1 MFKMDLSR
9 MEESAGKAAQL
20 LEAMANPRRLLI
32 LCNLLEQELNVTQLG
47 QRIALGQSAL
57 SQHLSRL
64 RALGL
69 VTARRD
75 GQQVRYSLASD
86 EVRRVLAVL
95 YAIYC
100 AD

>member
-100 AD
+100 GD

>member
-1 MFKMDLSR
+1 MFKMDLPR
-9 MEESAGKAAQL
+9 MEENAGKAAQL

-47 QRIALGQSAL
+47 QRIGLGQSAL

-69 VTARRD
+69 VAAQRD